1 MARGYG
7 TGGSEQQQNKHT
19 RQHANAGSTAGPRA
33 QDQRA
38 AASFGVRECCEAMF
52 VWVDIDPPSL
62 HARHLE
68 NTKCTHHER
77 PQAHA
82 LALAKKGDGDRAA
95 GLACICT

>member
-62 HARHLE
+62 RDISRIQ
-68 NTKCTHHER
+68 N
-77 PQAHA
+77 A
-82 LALAKKGDGDRAA
+82 LIMNALKHMH
-95 GLACICT
+95 